1 MKFKFCTIINCIDI
15 SEYGTHVLNLNAT
28 KVDFIKQNF
37 DGAIKITK
45 TNETLTQI
53 KLICVILFTEIA
65 KSTILRHS
73 LEIVLNVVVK
83 SSN

>member
-28 KVDFIKQNF
+28 KADFIKQKF

-53 KLICVILFTEIA
+53 KLICVILFTEI
-65 KSTILRHS
+65 
-73 LEIVLNVVVK
+73 VLNVMVK

>member
-15 SEYGTHVLNLNAT
+15 SEYDTHVLNLNAT
-28 KVDFIKQNF
+28 KADFIKQKF

-53 KLICVILFTEIA
+53 KLICVIPFRDSFECDGEKFKLKPGRE
-65 KSTILRHS
+65 
-73 LEIVLNVVVK
+73 
-83 SSN
+83 